1 MAAFTFWRCHCIMTV
16 MENILLTDQQ
26 TAAFLAL
33 EAREHAEALEQV
45 LAFGRIAQMFWAAG
59 CSTAEI
65 LVSLSE
71 VN

>member
-1 MAAFTFWRCHCIMTV
+1 MGAFISSRSHCIITV

-33 EAREHAEALEQV
+33 EAREHAEALEEI
-45 LAFGRIAQMFWAAG
+45 LAYGRIAQMHWSAG

-65 LVSLSE
+65 RVSLSE